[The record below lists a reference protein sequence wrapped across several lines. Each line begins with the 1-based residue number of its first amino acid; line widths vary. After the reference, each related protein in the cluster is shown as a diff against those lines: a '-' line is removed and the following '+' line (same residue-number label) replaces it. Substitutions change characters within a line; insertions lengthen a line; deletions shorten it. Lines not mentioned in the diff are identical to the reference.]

1 MQMLV
6 DPDGFGFLITDL
18 SRLLRAEMDRR
29 VAAAGLGVT
38 AGEARTLAHAARA
51 GAVRQI
57 VLAER
62 MGVEPMTLS
71 GFIDRL
77 QERGLVRRTVDA
89 ADRRARLIELTPAAR
104 GVLVRIQGIAADIR
118 TEAARSVGAEEWTL
132 LMDTLKVA
140 RANLLES
147 RGSEAA
153 PFEADDFQA
162 GNVA

>member
-1 MQMLV
+1 MRQLV
-6 DPDGFGFLITDL
+6 EPDSFGFLITDL

-29 VAAAGLGVT
+29 VAEAGLGVT

-77 QERGLVRRTVDA
+77 EEKGLLRRTIDP
-89 ADRRARLIELTPAAR
+89 ADRRARLIGMTPAAE
-104 GVLVRIQGIAADIR
+104 GVLSMVRGIAAEIR
-118 TEAARSVGAEEWTL
+118 AQAARSVDAESWAL
-132 LMDTLKVA
+132 LMETLKIT
-140 RANLLES
+140 RANLMNDRS
-147 RGSEAA
+147 GVAT
-153 PFEADDFQA
+153 PFETDDA
-162 GNVA
+162 A